1 MITRADFGCEFE
13 TRDEGDGV
21 AAFTGIASTNREDS
35 YGTVIEAR
43 AFEPIGH
50 VVMLRDHDTSQVIGG
65 WRSFEQHGGEL
76 LVEGELNL
84 GVEKARETYSL
95 LKRKHLTGLSVGF
108 SIRDP
113 DHDIYRDE
121 KTRRRHIRKAI
132 LRECS
137 IVAFPATPGAAIT
150 SVRSVDEW
158 LTIHGLEREAL
169 DELQG
174 LLRGEETASDLRGAV
189 EGLLAELKARARS

>member
-13 TRDEGDGV
+13 CRDEGDDV
-21 AAFTGIASTNREDS
+21 AAFTGIASTNREDA
-35 YGTVIEAR
+35 YGTVIEPG

-50 VVMLRDHDTSQVIGG
+50 VVLLRDHNKSWVLGG
-65 WRSFEQHGGEL
+65 FRSFEQHGNEL

-84 GVEKARETYSL
+84 GVEKARETYAL
-95 LKRKHLTGLSVGF
+95 MKRGHLTGLSVGF
-108 SIRDP
+108 NVPDPERDIV
-113 DHDIYRDE
+113 HDQ
-121 KTRRRHIRKAI
+121 KSRRRHIRKAV

-158 LTIHGLEREAL
+158 LSAHGVEREEL
-169 DELQG
+169 DELMG
-174 LLRGEETASDLRGAV
+174 ILKGDEASAQVRGAV
-189 EGLLAELKARARS
+189 EGLLAELKRRT